1 MRQAGLFFLVY
12 LLFLGQAAIGE
23 GAPDLAFVVVVV
35 IALHEL
41 PVVAVLLAG
50 FLGISFDSLAVEAVG
65 LHTAAFAL
73 IAHAVAS
80 VRRYI
85 YRVAWATPLIV
96 ILALGV
102 RWAIRLLS
110 SPALPAPLDA
120 TVSIALSLAFIPL
133 ADWFVARVVF
143 AGWNPD

>member
-1 MRQAGLFFLVY
+1 MRQAGLFLVVY
-12 LLFLGQAAIGE
+12 LLFLVQAGIGAP
-23 GAPDLAFVVVVV
+23 APDLAFVTIVVV
-35 IALHEL
+35 ALHEL

-50 FLGISFDSLAVEAVG
+50 FLGICFDSLVVEAVG

-102 RWAIRLLS
+102 RWSIRLLS

-120 TVSIALSLAFIPL
+120 AVSLALSLAFIPL
-133 ADWFVARVVF
+133 ADWLVARVVF
-143 AGWNPD
+143 AGWKPD